1 MPLRVQ
7 VNGPRHCHH
16 HHHRHH
22 HLHLHLTPIP
32 SLRVQMYE
40 WNKAVGRA
48 HAESVTGGAQPPVWA
63 QFRAAG
69 RRAYSATLH
78 LTVRPTA
85 PPDSM
90 QVQYPFRPTAAH
102 HVEVGQMGYE
112 ELRAKAAREHEKGQ
126 VGAGG
131 ALGELPVSLAE
142 HGISTARNNAPCL
155 LPNNLLHALPSGS
168 NGATALALSR
178 DGTRG
183 RASDRAPH
191 HTRAQPHS
199 SPHTPPSLQAPS
211 SRARSTPRTAP
222 SWRSTTS
229 AAASSGSASTP
240 TTAPSTNCLGAP
252 TLSHE
257 PASCWPPPTLPP
269 RSPLSLFPCRSADGQ
284 KLLSVSADG
293 SAKLWRTTPMA
304 GAEGEP
310 LATLLHPSFV
320 FCGKMQPPPQGGR
333 RNSYAARARFYGPR
347 LAHPLTRPAHSL
359 VTPAACACPLP
370 CPPPSPARSS
380 DPHRPPSPPYRL
392 SLIHI

>member
-1 MPLRVQ
+1 
-7 VNGPRHCHH
+7 
-16 HHHRHH
+16 
-22 HLHLHLTPIP
+22 
-32 SLRVQMYE
+32 MYE

-178 DGTRG
+178 DG
-183 RASDRAPH
+183 ALVACAIHSEDRAVVAIYNIGSGQQRLRVHAH
-191 HTRAQPHS
+191 H
-199 SPHTPPSLQAPS
+199 
-211 SRARSTPRTAP
+211 RTIHEL
-222 SWRSTTS
+222 SW
-229 AAASSGSASTP
+229 
-240 TTAPSTNCLGAP
+240 
-252 TLSHE
+252 
-257 PASCWPPPTLPP
+257 
-269 RSPLSLFPCRSADGQ
+269 SADGQ

-333 RNSYAARARFYGPR
+333 RNS
-347 LAHPLTRPAHSL
+347 
-359 VTPAACACPLP
+359 
-370 CPPPSPARSS
+370 
-380 DPHRPPSPPYRL
+380 
-392 SLIHI
+392 

>member
-1 MPLRVQ
+1 
-7 VNGPRHCHH
+7 
-16 HHHRHH
+16 
-22 HLHLHLTPIP
+22 
-32 SLRVQMYE
+32 MYE

-199 SPHTPPSLQAPS
+199 SPHTPPSLQARS

-229 AAASSGSASTP
+229 AAASSGSASTR
-240 TTAPSTNCLGAP
+240 TTAPSTSCLGAP
-252 TLSHE
+252 TALTNLRVAA
-257 PASCWPPPTLPP
+257 PSC
-269 RSPLSLFPCRSADGQ
+269 SLFPCRSADGQ

-333 RNSYAARARFYGPR
+333 RNSYAARARFYGPHS
-347 LAHPLTRPAHSL
+347 HPLTRPAPLSRYPSGL
-359 VTPAACACPLP
+359 CVPPAR
-370 CPPPSPARSS
+370 PPPSPARPS
-380 DPHRPPSPPYRL
+380 DPFSPLYPLPGTR
-392 SLIHI
+392 SRA

>member
-1 MPLRVQ
+1 MLDFATAGGRDEDGDGVSGGLERIAWGFLKTVSGPPSAPGRANIERQMPLRVQ

-191 HTRAQPHS
+191 TTHARSPTAHPTRLPRYR
-199 SPHTPPSLQAPS
+199 
-211 SRARSTPRTAP
+211 RARRVRDPLRGPRRRGDLQHRQRP
-222 SWRSTTS
+222 
-229 AAASSGSASTP
+229 AAAP
-240 TTAPSTNCLGAP
+240 RPRAPP
-252 TLSHE
+252 HH
-257 PASCWPPPTLPP
+257 P
-269 RSPLSLFPCRSADGQ
+269 RA
-284 KLLSVSADG
+284 V
-293 SAKLWRTTPMA
+293 
-304 GAEGEP
+304 
-310 LATLLHPSFV
+310 
-320 FCGKMQPPPQGGR
+320 
-333 RNSYAARARFYGPR
+333 
-347 LAHPLTRPAHSL
+347 L
-359 VTPAACACPLP
+359 V
-370 CPPPSPARSS
+370 R
-380 DPHRPPSPPYRL
+380 
-392 SLIHI
+392 